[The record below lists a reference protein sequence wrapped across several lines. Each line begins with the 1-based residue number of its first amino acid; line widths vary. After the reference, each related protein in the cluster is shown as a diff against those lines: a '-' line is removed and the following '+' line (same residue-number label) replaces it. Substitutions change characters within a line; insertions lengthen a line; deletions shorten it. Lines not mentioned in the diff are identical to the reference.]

1 MGLLSGRWPVSLPS
15 MLPPEFTARLMSRV
29 AMRGA
34 DDCWEWTAGKV
45 SAGYGAILLPHSISG
60 AKKAQVPAHRLVCL
74 IFHGPPPDADHF
86 ALHSCDNPPCCN
98 PRHLRWG
105 THDEN
110 MVDAVERDRLK
121 DNISKFNQSERNRGE
136 NHHASRL
143 TERQVRE
150 IKARLSAGEAVRAVA
165 REFGV
170 WENSVRQIR
179 DGKTWRWVA

>member
-86 ALHSCDNPPCCN
+86 ALHLCA
-98 PRHLRWG
+98 LRRG
-105 THDEN
+105 GLGVDGQGREQRGDE
-110 MVDAVERDRLK
+110 
-121 DNISKFNQSERNRGE
+121 QG
-136 NHHASRL
+136 
-143 TERQVRE
+143 
-150 IKARLSAGEAVRAVA
+150 AVRHG
-165 REFGV
+165 GV
-170 WENSVRQIR
+170 PGWIE
-179 DGKTWRWVA
+179 AAA